1 MLDND
6 GADEQQRR
14 DADDCQLAAQPS
26 FMLVMMLVM
35 VLVVM
40 LVMVLVMMLATLT
53 LLMLVMMN
61 MCHNFDPLN
70 VFGCKVTAHFAQ
82 LGCKVLSEGVTDGG
96 QHLMALVVDLSG
108 LRHVGNGSA
117 VEGERRVGLVRV
129 ERALRHRVLIS
140 QVEVPAIILVA

>member
-40 LVMVLVMMLATLT
+40 LATLT

-82 LGCKVLSEGVTDGG
+82 LGCKVVVFLERVAHGKE
-96 QHLMALVVDLSG
+96 HLMTFVVDF
-108 LRHVGNGSA
+108 HWVT
-117 VEGERRVGLVRV
+117 
-129 ERALRHRVLIS
+129 LI
-140 QVEVPAIILVA
+140 I